1 MTYPQKFQGGEAEPP
16 LLAEPQLLARSMSV
30 DWADE
35 PELPSPSV
43 DAAVASPVDGAVDA
57 AVDGAVDA
65 AVDGAVDAADEPRRS
80 SLSATIDR
88 SDEPPTRRDEW
99 GWSEADALGDVAAV
113 ENEPRLDAGRS
124 GDWGLVGGGLP
135 DPLPGR
141 AGELE
146 EEAIVDPAY
155 VAPALIPDVAS
166 SHTPGEA
173 PGERQ
178 VLEVGTG
185 GGTGAAPDT
194 WEASVGQGGAPP
206 REGERGAPAP
216 VAEARDEGRE
226 RVAELLEQ
234 VAERVRRGEIVPV
247 TDANAGPA
255 AVLAS
260 VLASLLS
267 ASR

>member
-1 MTYPQKFQGGEAEPP
+1 MPTGSRGEAEAQ

-43 DAAVASPVDGAVDA
+43 DAAVASPADGAVDSAVDA
-57 AVDGAVDA
+57 AVDG
-65 AVDGAVDAADEPRRS
+65 AVDGAVDAADEPRRT

-124 GDWGLVGGGLP
+124 GDGGLVGGGLP

-185 GGTGAAPDT
+185 GGRGAAPDT

-206 REGERGAPAP
+206 QEGERGAPAP
-216 VAEARDEGRE
+216 VAEAPDEGRE